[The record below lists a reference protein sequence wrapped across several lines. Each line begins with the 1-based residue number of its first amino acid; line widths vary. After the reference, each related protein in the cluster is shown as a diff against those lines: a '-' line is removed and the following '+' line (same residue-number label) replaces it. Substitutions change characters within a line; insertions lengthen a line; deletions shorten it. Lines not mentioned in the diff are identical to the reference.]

1 MFQLSVVT
9 PIQVF
14 YEEEVIGLV
23 APGQA
28 GYLGILTNHAA
39 LITSLKPGLLTIRNS
54 LDTIIEFAV
63 ADGFLEVSH
72 NRATILADAIEY
84 VEKIDLERARAALER
99 ADKRIDGLFTDE
111 DTDHARSK
119 RALNRAI
126 NRINLKER
134 FGDN

>member
-72 NRATILADAIEY
+72 NRATILADSIEY
-84 VEKIDLERARAALER
+84 VDKIDLKRARAAFER
-99 ADKRIDGLFTDE
+99 AEKRIDGLFADE
-111 DTDHARSK
+111 DTDQTRSK
-119 RALNRAI
+119 RALHRAI
-126 NRINLKER
+126 NRIDLKER
-134 FGDN
+134 FGDK